1 MLSFTDAVH
10 QRLTRLLS
18 LSERAIRAL
27 SAIAVGASTLL
38 TETMFPEVLRGT
50 TTYQVTIGMIQQYII
65 EQVAGMENEVTE
77 NLVEIGDDFVQRK
90 MVGTALE
97 AAGLLMMRFSPLWVF
112 AIAGDAAG
120 GTKVYLNRLVEQLKV
135 NGVIAEETEVKE
147 LVGVLKA
154 VQQASR
160 QSASAVD
167 MPPLSR
173 EELSALADDMK
184 ASYSRAFKQT
194 ADLMPQL
201 DDLWERMELLIS
213 RENISMERLGG
224 LMTVEAASWSHK
236 SAGIVQAV
244 GQTGAELFDEKILES
259 YRKTLAAA
267 SKQGVNTYVSD
278 HMKPFLQT
286 ARSHFDSD
294 RTTWIERKLRRNKEI
309 SE

>member
-120 GTKVYLNRLVEQLKV
+120 GTKVEQLKV

-184 ASYSRAFKQT
+184 ASYSRALKQT